1 MEIVRLIA
9 VHFGVAATM
18 GLGFVV
24 APMAK
29 RLLIA
34 AADAIFERR
43 RRSSERWLL
52 EVRALD
58 DILAK
63 RPTWQTYDPLHRGA
77 RSVRS
82 R

>member
-43 RRSSERWLL
+43 RRRSERRLL

-58 DILAK
+58 DLLAQ
-63 RPTWQTYDPLHRGA
+63 RPTWQTYDPLHRSA
-77 RSVRS
+77 RPVRS

>member
-1 MEIVRLIA
+1 MEIVRLIG

-24 APMAK
+24 APLAK
-29 RLLIA
+29 RLFVA
-34 AADAIFERR
+34 TADAVFERR
-43 RRSSERWLL
+43 RRRSERWLM

-58 DILAK
+58 DIISE
-63 RPTWQTYDPLHRGA
+63 RSTWQTFDPLHRGA
-77 RSVRS
+77 RPVRS

>member
-1 MEIVRLIA
+1 MEIVRLIG

-24 APMAK
+24 APLAK
-29 RLLIA
+29 RLFIA
-34 AADAIFERR
+34 AADTVFERR
-43 RRSSERWLL
+43 RRRSERWLL

-58 DILAK
+58 DILAE
-63 RPTWQTYDPLHRGA
+63 RPKWHTYDPQRHDT

>member
-24 APMAK
+24 APLAK
-29 RLLIA
+29 RVFIA
-34 AADAIFERR
+34 AANAVFERR
-43 RRSSERWLL
+43 RRRSERWLL

-58 DILAK
+58 DILTE
-63 RPTWQTYDPLHRGA
+63 RPTWQNYDPPHRSA
-77 RSVRS
+77 RPVRS